1 MREGNI
7 DEGGEVVLENNYKVD
22 IKYEYLVQYPGGG
35 DIWGGGWVGGAGE
48 KSDAGYY
55 NK

>member
-7 DEGGEVVLENNYKVD
+7 DEGGEVVLENNYKFD
-22 IKYEYLVQYPGGG
+22 IKYEDLVQYPGGG

-48 KSDAGYY
+48 KSDAGYD